1 MVLGKKGNEK
11 WAKTRQKM
19 KQMGTKEGEFGM
31 KINLELLIWAG
42 ISEPFEIQVQERIFL
57 HFRNKGGKWK
67 DIANGE
73 GGIRPEGF
81 LSVFD

>member
-1 MVLGKKGNEK
+1 
-11 WAKTRQKM
+11 M

-57 HFRNKGGKWK
+57 HFRNKGGK
-67 DIANGE
+67 
-73 GGIRPEGF
+73 
-81 LSVFD
+81 